1 MWLKGKEARLKEI
14 LTLSH
19 DLHTERAAER
29 ESEYQEACQP
39 APTDPEA
46 ESPRPPR

>member
-1 MWLKGKEARLKEI
+1 MWLKGKEARRRAA

-19 DLHTERAAER
+19 DLHVERAAER
-29 ESEYQEACQP
+29 EREYTEACQP
-39 APTDPEA
+39 APTDHEA